1 MRDGMAEGLSIDPAV
16 SSVFDPR
23 SGDAWLRWRER
34 KLREAP
40 QSASELVVE
49 VRDPRHLT
57 DAEHAA
63 LLERCRRANM
73 AIYASGVREDAPDIP
88 KRVGA
93 RLGLRS
99 LDVNLLAEDD
109 GVTRI
114 AVNAGRA
121 AAGFIPYTD
130 RRMLWHTDG
139 YYNPPSQRIRAMLLH
154 CVRPAARGGETAVM
168 DHELAW
174 LLLMEADPAL
184 VRALMLPDALTIP
197 ERRDDEGVARPAVTG
212 PVFSV
217 EEETG
222 DLHMRFTARRR
233 SIEWKRDAA
242 VSEAAARML
251 AILDNGSSHV
261 LRLRLEAGMG
271 LVCNNVLHE
280 RAAFE
285 DDPEAPRLFLRA
297 RFHERIAGTERNW
310 AALPR

>member
-1 MRDGMAEGLSIDPAV
+1 
-16 SSVFDPR
+16 
-23 SGDAWLRWRER
+23 
-34 KLREAP
+34 
-40 QSASELVVE
+40 
-49 VRDPRHLT
+49 
-57 DAEHAA
+57 
-63 LLERCRRANM
+63 
-73 AIYASGVREDAPDIP
+73 
-88 KRVGA
+88 
-93 RLGLRS
+93 
-99 LDVNLLAEDD
+99 
-109 GVTRI
+109 
-114 AVNAGRA
+114 
-121 AAGFIPYTD
+121 
-130 RRMLWHTDG
+130 MLWHTDG

-310 AALPR
+310 AVPAR